1 MNPAKNLQTSLTAL
15 MIAAFMLAPLGSNES
30 GLNAKKKSFNIHLQ
44 VVDEGN
50 SKQKGNI
57 DLTIPVSNKKEQQKN
72 KDDQPRKNSDDQP
85 KSRHHAEEEKHKNHV
100 YHYHRIKTK
109 KKHHTT
115 ILCACL
121 KILLA
126 VSYLSILLL
135 GYMNICH

>member
-15 MIAAFMLAPLGSNES
+15 MIAAFMLAPLSSNES

-57 DLTIPVSNKKEQQKN
+57 DLTVPVSNKKEQQKN
-72 KDDQPRKNSDDQP
+72 KDDQP

-100 YHYHRIKTK
+100 YHYQRIKTK